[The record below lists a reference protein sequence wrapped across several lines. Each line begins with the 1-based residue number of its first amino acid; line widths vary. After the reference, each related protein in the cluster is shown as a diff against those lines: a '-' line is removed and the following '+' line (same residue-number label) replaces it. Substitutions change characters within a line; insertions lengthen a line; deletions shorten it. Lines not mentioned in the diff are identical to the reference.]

1 MLPRTF
7 SAFAIKIVHWS
18 CQRWYREEETSKIPL
33 IYFSDFFSP
42 ISFHWSLFADIF
54 SLISCQRWCGG
65 AGKLHGRL
73 HLQVFCSLIMRTTLM
88 MRLNFSKIANLFLVL
103 YLSDLWHYSNSWH
116 CLLWDVYWSF
126 LHFLHSVYY
135 ENFAKTVAS
144 LCPDMRVFTKKAFI
158 RYLFSSSGL
167 RTIIMTLLKPPSF
180 QRGQPQQ
187 FCVQGSLSEAPL
199 KPSLQSQPPGTASR
213 GFFFRTSFVTQ
224 HHTLSTRW
232 F

>member
-1 MLPRTF
+1 MWRCGEASWQTSFAGLLF
-7 SAFAIKIVHWS
+7 SHYENDTDDEAELFQDCK
-18 CQRWYREEETSKIPL
+18 
-33 IYFSDFFSP
+33 
-42 ISFHWSLFADIF
+42 SFPSFGHSFVSIR
-54 SLISCQRWCGG
+54 S
-65 AGKLHGRL
+65 
-73 HLQVFCSLIMRTTLM
+73 VT
-88 MRLNFSKIANLFLVL
+88 
-103 YLSDLWHYSNSWH
+103 YSNSWH

-158 RYLFSSSGL
+158 RYLYSSSGL
-167 RTIIMTLLKPPSF
+167 RTIIIMTLLKPPSF

-199 KPSLQSQPPGTASR
+199 KPSLQPQPPCTASR